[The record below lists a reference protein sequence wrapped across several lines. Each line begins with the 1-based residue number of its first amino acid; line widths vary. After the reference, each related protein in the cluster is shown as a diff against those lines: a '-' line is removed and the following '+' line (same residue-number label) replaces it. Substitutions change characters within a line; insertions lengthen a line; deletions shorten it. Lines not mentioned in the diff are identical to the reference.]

1 MSYQS
6 SSLYDQMDGG
16 TVTTLK
22 LISKKQTDWE
32 TNFKVA
38 RTMSYQSSSLYDQ
51 MDGGKMTEEEE
62 KAKQKT

>member
-1 MSYQS
+1 MSS
-6 SSLYDQMDGG
+6 TDKILKK
-16 TVTTLK
+16 VTTLK
-22 LISKKQTDWE
+22 LISKKQADWE
-32 TNFKVA
+32 TNFKGA